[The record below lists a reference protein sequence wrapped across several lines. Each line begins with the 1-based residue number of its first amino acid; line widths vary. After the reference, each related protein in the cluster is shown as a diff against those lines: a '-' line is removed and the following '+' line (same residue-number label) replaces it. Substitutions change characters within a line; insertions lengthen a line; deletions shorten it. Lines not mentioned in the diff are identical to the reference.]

1 MPRANNSLRV
11 KITQDGTTF
20 EAVASD
26 FSLKG
31 LRLRISHP
39 VREREQLDVA
49 LYLPNDDLDQYEKQE
64 PLRVKGSIAWL
75 RKVGENYQ
83 CGVEFQNVD
92 EAKIR
97 LMKKCFEFYN
107 KNAEFV

>member
-1 MPRANNSLRV
+1 MV
-11 KITQDGTTF
+11 

-31 LRLRISHP
+31 LRLRLTQP
-39 VREREQLDVA
+39 VREDEQLA
-49 LYLPNDDLDQYEKQE
+49 LSLYLPNDDLGQYAKQD
-64 PLRVKGSIAWL
+64 PLLISGRVAWQC
-75 RKVGENYQ
+75 KDGENYQ
-83 CGVEFQNVD
+83 CGVEFQNTD
-92 EAKIR
+92 EVTGK